1 MNKEIEYLKK
11 YLKDKDM
18 ETAIKE
24 LESGIPVQYI
34 VGNVDFYGN
43 TFKVNKNTL
52 IPRFETELLVEKTIK
67 YINKYFNNEI
77 KILDI
82 GTGSGCIAITLNKLL
97 DNSRVTAVDISKD
110 ALDVARENNKINNTD
125 VNFIESDVFSN
136 INDKYDVIISNPPYI
151 SYDED
156 IMDLVYNNEP
166 HMALYADDNGLY
178 FYDKILRECRKY
190 LNDRFL
196 IAFEIGYKQGND
208 IINIINKFFGEH
220 ITVSGLL
227 TGQDIIA
234 QLKGKTLG
242 EELLLPCNVLKA
254 DEDIFLDDISLK
266 ELSDSLQVPVNI
278 IQSEGRDFVDKIITI
293 ENGGNYE

>member
-24 LESGIPVQYI
+24 LENGVPVQYI

-43 TFKVNKNTL
+43 IFKINKNTL

-97 DNSRVTAVDISKD
+97 DNSMVTAVDISKD

-151 SYDED
+151 SYDEE
-156 IMDLVYNNEP
+156 IMDIVYDNEP
-166 HMALYADDNGLY
+166 HLALYADMDGLY
-178 FYDKILRECRKY
+178 FYDKILSECKEY
-190 LNDRFL
+190 LNDKFF
-196 IAFEIGYKQGND
+196 IAFEIGYLQAD
-208 IINIINKFFGEH
+208 SIIGIVNKY
-220 ITVSGLL
+220 
-227 TGQDIIA
+227 
-234 QLKGKTLG
+234 LK
-242 EELLLPCNVLKA
+242 
-254 DEDIFLDDISLK
+254 D
-266 ELSDSLQVPVNI
+266 VNI
-278 IQSEGRDFVDKIITI
+278 IVDKDYSGKDRFIFIT
-293 ENGGNYE
+293 NCN